1 MATIRAHGAAVLG
14 RWKKRFRGLCV
25 AVPVYRFLIDPFF
38 AMLVEVVDDYES
50 LSDRAADV
58 VIDQIRSK
66 PDSVLGFATGGTPKG
81 LYDRLIEAHKTRGL
95 DFSKLTTF
103 NLDEYV
109 GLPPEHEQSY
119 AHYMW
124 SNLFDHVNV
133 NPSYVHIPHGMA
145 RDVDEHCRWYER
157 RIEEAGGIDLQILGI
172 GANGHIAFNE
182 PGSSL
187 GSRTRIKT
195 LTSKTVED
203 NARYFDDPDMVPEYA
218 ITMGVGTIMEAD
230 TLLLLASG
238 ERKATAMK
246 KTIEGPI
253 TAMVPASIVQLHR
266 FSHVVIDEDAASKL
280 DYRHHHGIAE
290 PKES

>member
-1 MATIRAHGAAVLG
+1 
-14 RWKKRFRGLCV
+14 
-25 AVPVYRFLIDPFF
+25 
-38 AMLVEVVDDYES
+38 MLVEVVDDYEA
-50 LSDRAADV
+50 LSDRAAEV
-58 VIDQIRSK
+58 VIEQIRKK
-66 PDSVLGFATGGTPKG
+66 PDSTIGFATGGTPKG
-81 LYDRLIEAHKTRGL
+81 LYDRLIEAHETRGL

-133 NPSYVHIPHGMA
+133 SERQVHIPHGMA
-145 RDVDEHCRWYER
+145 DDVDAHCRWYER
-157 RIEEAGGIDLQILGI
+157 RIEKAGGIDLQILGI

-195 LTSKTVED
+195 LTSKTVRD
-203 NARYFDDPDMVPEYA
+203 NARYFEDKDMVPEYA
-218 ITMGVGTIMEAD
+218 ITMGVGTIMEAREV
-230 TLLLLASG
+230 LLIASG
-238 ERKATAMK
+238 ERKAEAMK
-246 KTIEGPI
+246 STLEGPL
-253 TAMVPASIVQLHR
+253 TAMVPASMVQEHR
-266 FSHVVIDEDAASKL
+266 FAHVVIDDEAASEL

-290 PKES
+290 PKDQ

>member
-1 MATIRAHGAAVLG
+1 
-14 RWKKRFRGLCV
+14 
-25 AVPVYRFLIDPFF
+25 
-38 AMLVEVVDDYES
+38 MLVEVVDDYET
-50 LSDRAADV
+50 LSDRAAEV
-58 VIDQIRSK
+58 VIKQIRKK
-66 PDSVLGFATGGTPKG
+66 PDSVLGFATGETPKG
-81 LYDRLIEAHKTRGL
+81 LYERLIEAHESRGL
-95 DFSKLTTF
+95 DFSKVTTF

-133 NPSYVHIPHGMA
+133 TPSRVHIPHGMA
-145 RDVDEHCRWYER
+145 DNVDEHCQWYER
-157 RIEEAGGIDLQILGI
+157 RIEKAGGIDLQILGI

-203 NARYFDDPDMVPEYA
+203 NARNFDDPEMVPEYA
-218 ITMGVGTIMEAD
+218 ITMGVGTIMEANEI
-230 TLLLLASG
+230 LFLANG
-238 ERKATAMK
+238 ERKAEAMK
-246 KTIEGPI
+246 KTLEGHI
-253 TAMVPASIVQLHR
+253 TAMVPASMVQMHR
-266 FSHVVIDEDAASKL
+266 FAHVVIDQAAASEL

-290 PKES
+290 PKSS

>member
-1 MATIRAHGAAVLG
+1 
-14 RWKKRFRGLCV
+14 
-25 AVPVYRFLIDPFF
+25 
-38 AMLVEVVDDYES
+38 MLVEVVEDYET
-50 LSDRAADV
+50 LSDRAAET
-58 VIDQIRSK
+58 VIEQIRKK
-66 PDSVLGFATGGTPKG
+66 PDSTIGFATGGTPKG
-81 LYDRLIEAHKTRGL
+81 LYDRLIEAHERRGL

-109 GLPPEHEQSY
+109 GLPPEHSQSY

-133 NPSYVHIPHGMA
+133 TPSQVHIPHGMA
-145 RDVDEHCRWYER
+145 DDIDEHCRWYER

-203 NARYFDDPDMVPEYA
+203 NARYFEDPDMVPEYA
-218 ITMGVGTIMEAD
+218 ITMGVGTIMEAEEV
-230 TLLLLASG
+230 LLLASG

-246 KTIEGPI
+246 KTLEGHI
-253 TAMVPASIVQLHR
+253 TAMVPASMVQMHR
-266 FSHVVIDEDAASKL
+266 FAHVVIDDEAASEL
-280 DYRHHHGIAE
+280 DYKHHHGIAE
-290 PKES
+290 PKEDA

>member
-1 MATIRAHGAAVLG
+1 
-14 RWKKRFRGLCV
+14 
-25 AVPVYRFLIDPFF
+25 
-38 AMLVEVVDDYES
+38 MLVEVVDDYEAM
-50 LSDRAADV
+50 SDRATEV
-58 VIDQIRSK
+58 VTEQIRKK
-66 PDSVLGFATGGTPKG
+66 PDSVIGFATGGTPKG
-81 LYDRLIEAHKTRGL
+81 LYNRLIDAHENRGL
-95 DFSKLTTF
+95 DFSKVTTF

-133 NPSYVHIPHGMA
+133 NPGRVHIPQGMA
-145 RDVDEHCRWYER
+145 NDIDEHCQWYER

-195 LTSKTVED
+195 LTTKTVED
-203 NARYFDDPDMVPEYA
+203 NARFFDDPEMVPEYA
-218 ITMGVGTIMEAD
+218 ITMGVGTIMEAK
-230 TLLLLASG
+230 TVLLLASG
-238 ERKATAMK
+238 ERKAQAMK
-246 KTIEGPI
+246 KALEEPL
-253 TAMVPASIVQLHR
+253 TAMVPASMVQMHRSAHVIVD
-266 FSHVVIDEDAASKL
+266 DEAASQF

-290 PKES
+290 PKD